1 MNDMLVRHE
10 ISAMVVR
17 HEILLVRHDILTVL
31 VPREMICWCVMNLC
45 WCVMNL
51 TVLVCLA
58 VSGDGRRRE
67 QCSESWLRLKQ
78 DRARHESKKRQNREA
93 AKRYR
98 DKAKQANFTMGA
110 YSLHHA
116 ASLYGL
122 YPTSASAAWPHTSP
136 ADDGQSQLKD

>member
-1 MNDMLVRHE
+1 
-10 ISAMVVR
+10 
-17 HEILLVRHDILTVL
+17 
-31 VPREMICWCVMNLC
+31 MNLC

>member
-1 MNDMLVRHE
+1 
-10 ISAMVVR
+10 
-17 HEILLVRHDILTVL
+17 
-31 VPREMICWCVMNLC
+31 
-45 WCVMNL
+45 MNL

-122 YPTSASAAWPHTSP
+122 YPTSASAAWPPTSP
-136 ADDGQSQLKD
+136 ADSGQSQLKD